1 MKVITEN
8 KKGEKEEWSLQM
20 DTFMDVRGWKT
31 QGQKLTADKVKKV
44 VLESPRI
51 GEAPATFQAETT
63 DNAEEILPNPGDEP
77 QLNLL

>member
-1 MKVITEN
+1 M
-8 KKGEKEEWSLQM
+8 QM

-31 QGQKLTADKVKKV
+31 LGQKLTADKVKKV

-51 GEAPATFQAETT
+51 GEAPPTPVQNTLST
-63 DNAEEILPNPGDEP
+63 DSTENSPGSGDEP